1 MTTERAGTR
10 TRIRTFETSIVEVV
24 PETADTVTLL
34 LDLGAHGG
42 YRAGQYVSIDPHQF
56 AGLQGFVQFLEGLK
70 GRREPPRAYS
80 MSSAPHEPL
89 VAITIKEELYESGV
103 TPYPPLL
110 SGLLVHRLKTGDP
123 LVVTGFAGGYTLP
136 DDVERR
142 CEHVLHVV
150 AGSGS
155 VPNLSMVKDSLH
167 RHAALRHTFVYS
179 NKTWDDIIFRDQLTR
194 LQEAHSS
201 RLRVI
206 HRLTRE
212 TETTLRDRGIPPGLD
227 VRTGRVPADLLG
239 TVIAGEPTSQVYI
252 CGPAVSVWERR
263 ACAAKG
269 TTPPPRFLE
278 SMIAALEG
286 LGVPHDRVKV
296 EAFG

>member
-1 MTTERAGTR
+1 MFQPMA
-10 TRIRTFETSIVEVV
+10 TRIRTFETSIVEIV
-24 PETADTVTLL
+24 PETSDTVTLM

-89 VAITIKEELYESGV
+89 VAITIKEELYEAGV

-123 LVVTGFAGGYTLP
+123 LVVTGFAGAYTLP
-136 DDVERR
+136 EDVEER

-167 RHAALRHTFVYS
+167 RHASLRHTFVYS
-179 NKTWDDIIFRDQLTR
+179 NKTWEDIIFRDQLTQ
-194 LQEAHSS
+194 LQRDHSA
-201 RLRVI
+201 RLRVV

-212 TETTLRDRGIPPGLD
+212 NEAGLSKRRIPADLD
-227 VRTGRVPADLLG
+227 VGIGRVPADLLAS
-239 TVIAGEPTSQVYI
+239 VLAAEPSSQVYL

-278 SMIAALEG
+278 SMVGALEG
-286 LGVPHDRVKV
+286 LGVPHDRIKL

>member
-1 MTTERAGTR
+1 MLHRMA
-10 TRIRTFETSIVEVV
+10 TRIRTFETEIAEIVQ
-24 PETADTVTLL
+24 ETPDTVTLL

-89 VAITIKEELYESGV
+89 VAITIKEELFEAGV

-110 SGLLVHRLKTGDP
+110 SGLLVHRLKTGER
-123 LVVTGFAGGYTLP
+123 LVVTGFAGGYILP
-136 DDVERR
+136 EDVEDR

-167 RHAALRHTFVYS
+167 RQTKLRHTFVYS
-179 NKTWDDIIFRDQLTR
+179 NKTWDDIIFRDELTR
-194 LQEAHSS
+194 LQQAHPA
-201 RLRVI
+201 RLRVV

-212 TETTLRDRGIPPGLD
+212 NEAALRERNIPAGLD
-227 VRTGRVPADLLG
+227 VGTGRVSADLL
-239 TVIAGEPTSQVYI
+239 ASALAAEPSSQVYL

-278 SMIAALEG
+278 SMVGALEG
-286 LGVPHDRVKV
+286 LGVAHDRIKV